1 MASLD
6 RVEEEYFIRYPAS
19 PRNRESLTEVEARRH
34 GFAFVGQE
42 EYTYEVSFF
51 LEELVNHMMSH
62 SSVLGAIE
70 EGPET
75 AESVRRWLLDAQAPF
90 FDRARGTFLFEGS
103 IDYLRR
109 ESS

>member
-1 MASLD
+1 
-6 RVEEEYFIRYPAS
+6 
-19 PRNRESLTEVEARRH
+19 
-34 GFAFVGQE
+34 
-42 EYTYEVSFF
+42 
-51 LEELVNHMMSH
+51 MMSH
-62 SSVLGAIE
+62 GSVLAAIE